1 MSPNDFSF
9 FSLDFSF
16 FSFFIFAFYLHKMT
30 FVFHFHFFIVFHCL
44 VCGDKSL
51 KSEKYSRSDTFF
63 CFLGPGA
70 VHFAK
75 CIRMC
80 QGFAQNAQA
89 TPIYVKQEA
98 AQGDAGVQK
107 ASTMQEHA
115 TTQQLR
121 TFQPL
126 ETMKKHSK
134 GILASETHKHC
145 FLQHFT
151 L

>member
-1 MSPNDFSF
+1 
-9 FSLDFSF
+9 
-16 FSFFIFAFYLHKMT
+16 
-30 FVFHFHFFIVFHCL
+30 
-44 VCGDKSL
+44 
-51 KSEKYSRSDTFF
+51 
-63 CFLGPGA
+63 
-70 VHFAK
+70 
-75 CIRMC
+75 MC
-80 QGFAQNAQA
+80 KGFAQNAQA

-115 TTQQLR
+115 TTQQLS

-126 ETMKKHSK
+126 ETIKKHSE

-151 L
+151 PLTMQTRNHIAIYNVSALRPSNKTQMQRYLRQVTPSICCP